1 MVATMILRLLV
12 VSILLGLASPAVADA
27 PLSPGREKAIR
38 KLLQLTRAGEMA
50 TTMMDTMAGQLRPM
64 FKNVPESF
72 WSEFFREMDTNEPI
86 TKIVPIYARH
96 LSDKEVD
103 ELIRFYESPIGRKLI
118 SVQPMIMQESMGAG
132 KEWGRQVGERVVQKL
147 RDKGLVKPG
156 VK

>member
-1 MVATMILRLLV
+1 
-12 VSILLGLASPAVADA
+12 
-27 PLSPGREKAIR
+27 
-38 KLLQLTRAGEMA
+38 
-50 TTMMDTMAGQLRPM
+50 MMDTMAGQLRPM

-72 WSEFFREMDTNEPI
+72 WSEFFRELDTNELV

-103 ELIRFYESPIGRKLI
+103 DLIRFYESPIGKKLI

-147 RDKGLVKPG
+147 RDKGLIKPG